1 VGNDGVGLW
10 MQRVSFVGR
19 YECFQM
25 SVVWVLYRVQEG
37 YVTLEWVSIY
47 IYIYIYIYS
56 LWLWL
61 VIGQDKE

>member
-25 SVVWVLYRVQEG
+25 SVVRVLYRMQEG
-37 YVTLEWVSIY
+37 YVTLECVSIY
-47 IYIYIYIYS
+47 IYIYIVFGFG
-56 LWLWL
+56 W
-61 VIGQDKE
+61 